1 MESILNLFARM
12 IPSTNGSLAGRT
24 ERSAFIRSVFVQ
36 STPDDVKTGEEVV
49 KLLENV
55 ASADWDQTAMD
66 IVDLLAS
73 SNIALY
79 VLLERIYPENLLTS
93 CV

>member
-1 MESILNLFARM
+1 M
-12 IPSTNGSLAGRT
+12 IPSTNGSPAGRK

-55 ASADWDQTAMD
+55 SSADWDQTAMN

-79 VLLERIYPENLLTS
+79 VTLKRIYPGNFTHV